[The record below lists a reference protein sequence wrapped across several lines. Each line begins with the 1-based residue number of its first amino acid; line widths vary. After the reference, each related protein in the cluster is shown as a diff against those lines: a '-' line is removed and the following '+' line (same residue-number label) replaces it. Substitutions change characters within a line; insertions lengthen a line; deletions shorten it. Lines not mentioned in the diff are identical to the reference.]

1 MAVHVEPLTGAEI
14 AGALPALAELRIA
27 VFREWP
33 YLYEGSLDYEQH
45 YLSRFAKADGAVIV
59 AARDGDTIV
68 GVATAAPLGGHTA
81 AFVPLFAKHGYD
93 PDRIFYFGESVLL
106 AAYRGQGI
114 GHRFFDHREARARM
128 QSGANGAF
136 THTAFCGVVR
146 PADHPKRPPGYRPL
160 DGFWTKRGY
169 AKVEDLIGSFS
180 WKEIGE
186 SAETEKPMQ
195 FWIKEL

>member
-1 MAVHVEPLTGAEI
+1 
-14 AGALPALAELRIA
+14 
-27 VFREWP
+27 
-33 YLYEGSLDYEQH
+33 
-45 YLSRFAKADGAVIV
+45 
-59 AARDGDTIV
+59 
-68 GVATAAPLGGHTA
+68 
-81 AFVPLFAKHGYD
+81 
-93 PDRIFYFGESVLL
+93 
-106 AAYRGQGI
+106 
-114 GHRFFDHREARARM
+114 M